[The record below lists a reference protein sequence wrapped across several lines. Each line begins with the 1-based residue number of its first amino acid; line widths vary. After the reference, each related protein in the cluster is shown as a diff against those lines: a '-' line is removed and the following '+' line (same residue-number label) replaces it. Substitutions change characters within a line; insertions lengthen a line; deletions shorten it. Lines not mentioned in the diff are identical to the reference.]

1 MNLLVVTV
9 SVRKGRAGKKVGD
22 WFVGQVEKDGRF
34 EVDHVDLKELDLSY
48 ELPEMLPSMVTNSD
62 YAEEEDRTWAT
73 HVNNADAVVFVSPEY
88 NHGMPASL
96 KNALD
101 HLGNEWNGKPTGFV
115 GYGAAGAPY
124 AQANL
129 SLVAG
134 WLKLDIVTPRVGI
147 AEIWSA
153 FNENGELAFADHYE
167 HQAKSVIDALVKK
180 VEG

>member
-1 MNLLVVTV
+1 MKLLVVTA

-48 ELPEMLPSMVTNSD
+48 ELPEMLPSMVQNSD
-62 YAEEEDRTWAT
+62 YAEEEDRKWAQ
-73 HVNNADAVVFVSPEY
+73 HVNDADAVVFVSPEY
-88 NHGMPASL
+88 NHSMPASL

-101 HLGNEWNGKPTGFV
+101 HLGSEWNNKPTGFV

-129 SLVAG
+129 ALVAG

-147 AEIWSA
+147 SEIWAA
-153 FNENGELAFADHYE
+153 FNENDELVFADYYE
-167 HQAKSVIDALVKK
+167 HQAQSVIDALAKK
-180 VEG
+180 VEA